1 MRKLY
6 FIVLLAMIFQTG
18 WAQTPQAF
26 KYQAVVRNSTGQVW
40 ANKLVNL
47 KVSLLLND
55 PFGSTVYSETH
66 QKATNEFGLININVG
81 EGTVEQGTFNNID
94 WGAGTY
100 YVKTEVDLN
109 GGNNF
114 EFIGTTQLLS
124 VPYAL
129 YAEKSANSINDNDG
143 DPANELQNLSIS
155 GHNLSISQGNTI
167 TLPDNV
173 DDADADPTNEIQN
186 LSITGHSLTISD
198 GNTITLPDNVD
209 DADADPTNEIQALSI
224 SNDTLYLSNGGF
236 VYLGYLLDNT
246 DNQTL
251 SMPDQYTIQISNGNS
266 VTLSAGMADLDA
278 DPVNELQVLNLSND
292 TLYLSQGNFVVLPKS
307 LDDDPM
313 NELQILSRNGSDIT
327 LSNGGGTVSINDADT
342 SSTNEIQTL
351 TLANDTL
358 SISNGNS
365 VNLNSL
371 SIRTFD
377 FPFGINYPII
387 ADDTIIVP
395 NDSVFFMLSTGH
407 LKYNNINFNDDFYG
421 GLPIFGPN
429 SIITNFS
436 SYTDLHYGFFCP
448 EGNIITVFETLSATP
463 TNTYTVPAN
472 KVFILLCVYSNN
484 SSSIMSDNYFGLV
497 YNPNNKTIV
506 KRIIPSGVSLSVSS
520 LSLYIFG
527 YLIDAN

>member
-1 MRKLY
+1 MRKFY
-6 FIVLLAMIFQTG
+6 FLILFAMIFQSG

-109 GGNNF
+109 GGTSF

-143 DPANELQNLSIS
+143 DPANELQNLSVSGHDLTISNGNTVTLPDNVNDADADPANEIQTLAVNGHTLTIS
-155 GHNLSISQGNTI
+155 GANSI

-173 DDADADPTNEIQN
+173 DDADAN
-186 LSITGHSLTISD
+186 
-198 GNTITLPDNVD
+198 
-209 DADADPTNEIQALSI
+209 PTNEIQALSI
-224 SNDTLYLSNGGF
+224 SNDTLYLSNGGS

-278 DPVNELQVLNLSND
+278 DPVNELQFLSLSND
-292 TLYLSQGNFVVLPKS
+292 TLYLSQGNYVVIPKS
-307 LDDDPM
+307 LDDDPL
-313 NELQILSRNGSDIT
+313 NEIQALSRTGNDVI
-327 LSNGGGTVSINDADT
+327 LSNGGGTVNIEDDDSDPN
-342 SSTNEIQTL
+342 NEVQS
-351 TLANDTL
+351 L
-358 SISNGNS
+358 SLNQGVLSLSQANS
-365 VNLNSL
+365 VDLNNLN
-371 SIRTFD
+371 IRTLE
-377 FPFGINYPII
+377 FPCGVNYPII
-387 ADDTIIVP
+387 SDDTVIVP
-395 NDSVFFMLSTGH
+395 TDSIFFSLGNFPATYNDTILYSDIGMHVFKSNT
-407 LKYNNINFNDDFYG
+407 IITSYG
-421 GLPIFGPN
+421 SAKIFG
-429 SIITNFS
+429 F
-436 SYTDLHYGFFCP
+436 LCP
-448 EGNIITVFETLSATP
+448 KGNITP
-463 TNTYTVPAN
+463 IAIRLTSTWSYTVP
-472 KVFILLCVYSNN
+472 L
-484 SSSIMSDNYFGLV
+484 
-497 YNPNNKTIV
+497 NKTLYIKGV
-506 KRIIPSGVSLSVSS
+506 SKSGYSIYMLFNGDSYNVLQNNLIIYEMIPSGASLSTNYNG
-520 LSLYIFG
+520 LIITGYYI
-527 YLIDAN
+527 DTN